1 VAPDLI
7 GDLIGKSGR
16 KVRCANCQ
24 KDWRAF
30 AEQASDGQNQ
40 PGGAQKQEVSNKK
53 PDEDEMDAEF
63 EALEK
68 ENQPPEALKQGE
80 KKQQKGPKEKSSDN
94 LSKSAQQRADM
105 EWRKSTINRTMPR
118 AKRRRAVRI
127 AGTVVFTL
135 LILFVVIFRGN
146 IVRAFPDLAGVY
158 QSIGLGVNVVGLEFL
173 NVETLKS
180 LNDGGDILY
189 INAEINSVSLRQVN
203 VPRVMVSLLDEDGI
217 SIFNWSVT
225 LKDPVVMPGEW
236 IALHT
241 QLSSP
246 PKDMKSV
253 RLTFESATR
262 P

>member
-1 VAPDLI
+1 MAH
-7 GDLIGKSGR
+7 DLIGKSGR

-40 PGGAQKQEVSNKK
+40 PGGAQKHEDKK
-53 PDEDEMDAEF
+53 EKTNEDEMDAEF

-68 ENQPPEALKQGE
+68 ENQPPEPLKQSE
-80 KKQQKGPKEKSSDN
+80 KNHQKSLKEKSSDK

-105 EWRKSTINRTMPR
+105 EWRKSAINRTMPR
-118 AKRRRAVRI
+118 AKMRRAVRI

-135 LILFVVIFRGN
+135 LILSVVIFRGN

-158 QSIGLGVNVVGLEFL
+158 QSIGLGVNVVGLEFSK
-173 NVETLKS
+173 VETLKS
-180 LNDGGDILY
+180 LNDGGNILY
-189 INAEINSVSLRQVN
+189 ITAEINSVSSGQVN
-203 VPRVMVSLLDEDGI
+203 VPRVMISLLDEDGI
-217 SIFNWSVT
+217 SVFDWSVT
-225 LKDPVVMPGEW
+225 LKETTIMPGGW

-246 PKDMKSV
+246 PPDSRSV
-253 RLTFESATR
+253 RLAFESID
-262 P
+262 